1 MLTVAT
7 ACTAGAIIRFNERRL
22 FASMS
27 GDTQGRC
34 GRQPE
39 GLGAVVATKRVHAFS
54 VLVRVVQLFVTSVW
68 KVRIRTY

>member
-1 MLTVAT
+1 
-7 ACTAGAIIRFNERRL
+7 
-22 FASMS
+22 MS